1 MKLKRLFLLMVF
13 VLVLFCSCDNTS
25 ANGGAT
31 TNGGSLQFSS
41 SGFTRYNIV
50 VDAKACRSVRK
61 LADSLKPLLGTG
73 AFIATDETPETST
86 EVIIGHTNRGVTAEY
101 VAMLEELSN
110 EDAFHYIIAEKNG
123 RLIIISN
130 NEMGYLYVMDRLSSA
145 YESQGVLTVP
155 KNCCDVQTVKWIDYY
170 ASEHY
175 VQWLA
180 YIEDQKRY
188 DEEQNQLENEMN
200 RYDDQE
206 GNGVMTTKQMI
217 ERYKKLVAG
226 FKSEDFGTYH
236 STSYTSVNTYD
247 TPPVY
252 PGESHPRIL
261 FTENSIGKIRENL
274 TAEENAAAYASY
286 MSDSYAPC
294 DGIMPE
300 SATIADYYWD
310 EQTMKSIEALAFRY
324 AMTGEELY
332 GYQAIYCMKNVLL
345 TANIPSTVA
354 NAYRPY
360 GHVMYATA
368 MVYDWCYDLLTDV
381 DKQQLIAGCID
392 RIASHLEIVKYAGT
406 ENRAPI
412 AMGAM
417 YGHGAEAQLLR
428 DFLAFSIAVY
438 DEAPEIYEL
447 VAGRLFSEYR
457 EAQNFLYSSGAHWE
471 GDNYGNYRLFFSIYS
486 NFLINRM
493 TDGEYELFD
502 DNMHEVALTLA
513 HNFRPD
519 GQALRI
525 GDNWTEKTP
534 YFNLVNHWWTSFI
547 AGSYYNDSYL
557 KTRAWDGLSKF
568 SYLVGN
574 GDNGVSAIVVLTM
587 NDPSISHNDYSALSL
602 TRTTT
607 FPLSTLYARSAW
619 NDVNAFM
626 VHMRMTETH
635 GVSHAHMDC
644 GSFQIFYKG
653 ALASSSGRYEGWGSA
668 HNMGYNMQTV
678 STNSILVYNPEF
690 ADYRDTYRPN
700 LVYSGGQSIRNGRS
714 SLPRTLAELY
724 EHPAYNQVT
733 SLGVANVEKDGKYL
747 YSYMGGDMTKAYDE
761 ETVDEVT
768 RYMLAV
774 ATDDAARPLVF
785 VTFDRI
791 TSDDASFRKSAL
803 IHVQQEPIIT
813 PDGFA
818 IVTNTKNG
826 NNGKMIVQTVMEDT
840 EFTVIGGEGKEF
852 WLCDHLGNASVS
864 TAGDVAEYGWGRIE
878 ISPAEADLTNHMFTV
893 MYVTDADNNSAPI
906 QARDI
911 STDALAG
918 AMILGKAMFFPKN
931 DKLLS
936 GEVTFTLTSGAEC
949 FVAGVAA
956 GTWEIYKNGEFVDSV
971 TVSDSEHL
979 ITFEADVGSYTVKP
993 IN

>member
-1 MKLKRLFLLMVF
+1 MKLKRLLLLMVF
-13 VLVLFCSCDNTS
+13 VLVSFCSCDNTS
-25 ANGGAT
+25 TNGGTAT
-31 TNGGSLQFSS
+31 TNGESLKLSDD
-41 SGFTRYNIV
+41 GFTRYTIV
-50 VDAKACRSVRK
+50 VDAEACSSVRK
-61 LADSLKPLLGTG
+61 LADSLEPLLGIG
-73 AFIATDETPETST
+73 ASVATDEKPETST

-110 EDAFHYIIAEKNG
+110 EDAFHYVIAEKNG

-130 NEMGYLYVMDRLSSA
+130 SEIGYFYVMDRLYSA
-145 YESQGVLTVP
+145 YERQGVLTVP

-175 VQWLA
+175 IQWLA
-180 YIEDQKRY
+180 YVEDQKRY

-200 RYDDQE
+200 RYDNQE
-206 GNGVMTTKQMI
+206 GTVIMTTKQMI
-217 ERYKKLVAG
+217 ERYKKLIAG

-236 STSYTSVNTYD
+236 STSFTSVNKYD

-261 FTENSIGKIRENL
+261 FTENSIGEIRKNL

-324 AMTGEELY
+324 AMTGDELY
-332 GYQAIYCMKNVLL
+332 GYQAIYCIKNVLL

-360 GHVMYATA
+360 GHIMYATG
-368 MVYDWCYDLLTDV
+368 MVYDWCYDLLTDI
-381 DKQQLIAGCID
+381 DKEQLIAGVIE
-392 RIASHLEIVKYAGT
+392 RIAPHMEIVKYAGVS
-406 ENRAPI
+406 NRAPI
-412 AMGAM
+412 AEGAM

-428 DFLAFSIAVY
+428 EFLAFGMAVY
-438 DEAPEIYEL
+438 DEAPEIYDL

-486 NFLINRM
+486 NFLISRM
-493 TDGEYELFD
+493 TDGKYELFD
-502 DNMHEVALTLA
+502 DSMHQVALTLA
-513 HNFRPD
+513 QNFRPD
-519 GQALRI
+519 GQTLRI
-525 GDNWTEKTP
+525 GDMWTEKTP
-534 YFNLVNHWWTSFI
+534 YYNLVNHWWTMFI
-547 AGSYYNDSYL
+547 AGSYYKDSYL
-557 KTRAWDGLSKF
+557 KTRAWEGLKQF
-568 SYLVGN
+568 SQLVGN
-574 GDNGVSAIVVLTM
+574 GDNGVSALVILTM
-587 NDPSISHNDYSALSL
+587 NDPKISHNDHSELSL

-607 FPLSTLYARSAW
+607 FPFTTLYGRSAW

-626 VHMRMTETH
+626 IHMRMPETH

-644 GSFQIFYKG
+644 GSFQIYYKG
-653 ALASSSGRYEGWGSA
+653 SLASSSGRYEGWGSA

-690 ADYRDTYRPN
+690 ADYRDGFRPN

-714 SLPRTLAELY
+714 SLPETLEKLY
-724 EHPAYNQVT
+724 EHPAYKQVT
-733 SLGVANVEKDGKYL
+733 SLGVVNVEKDGKYL

-768 RYMLAV
+768 RYMLTV
-774 ATDDAARPLVF
+774 ATDDPMCPLAF

-803 IHVQQEPIIT
+803 IHVQQEPTIT
-813 PDGFA
+813 DDFA

-826 NNGKMIVQTVMEDT
+826 NNGKMVVQTVMEDT
-840 EFTVIGGEGKEF
+840 EYTVIGGEGKEF
-852 WLCDHLGNASVS
+852 WLCDHLGNAAVS
-864 TAGDVAEYGWGRIE
+864 TAGEVAEYGWGRIE
-878 ISPAEADLTNHMFTV
+878 ISPSSPELTNHIFTV
-893 MYVTDADNNSAPI
+893 MYVTDATNKSEPI
-906 QARDI
+906 KAKNI
-911 STDALAG
+911 STEILAG
-918 AMILGKAMFFPKN
+918 TSILGKAMLFPKN

-936 GEVTFTLTSGAEC
+936 SAATFTLDSKAEC
-949 FVAGVAA
+949 FVAGVES
-956 GTWEIYKNGEFVDSV
+956 GEWEIYKGDTFVKTV
-971 TVSDSEHL
+971 TVTEGEHL
-979 ITFEADVGSYTVKP
+979 ITFAADAGSYTVKP
-993 IN
+993 AK